1 MDVLK
6 HFETAGKNRQYRSP
20 IIQNQMIDCCKKYIQ
35 DDLVDEIK
43 DPGYFS
49 IIADEAK
56 DVSNLEQLSI
66 VFRFVDSKT
75 GDIREEFF
83 GVMECE
89 KLDGK
94 SIALLIEKCVCDAGL
109 DMNNVRGLC
118 FDGASN
124 MSRRYQGASACIKR
138 KYHLALYF
146 HCASHR
152 LNLSVAGACNNI
164 CSVKKMMSCIK
175 KCTDIFHFSPK
186 KQLKLSENFLDVH
199 PAEMHT
205 KLKDVCRTRW
215 LERLDGFDRIWDL
228 YEPILVTLDHIGS
241 NLDGTYQASA
251 SVDTNGVFSYMSSF
265 EFLITLHIVRNCLA
279 YVYPLTYELQQ
290 KKIDIISIYR
300 SFENVIST
308 LMYVRDDLDKKH
320 TDWYEEAVKK
330 AGELD
335 IPIKFPHRIVSR
347 QENYNAS
354 SVSEYYCYS
363 VSANF
368 LDFIIND
375 LSTRFSPE
383 HRIHANGHL
392 LVPPTVINNCNRKEG
407 LGSFIDK
414 YGINQMLVLA
424 EFANWE
430 TYWNKEL
437 EMEREIPDNITDTLI
452 AFNGRK
458 HWFPNIYSM
467 LCIIAAVPG
476 SSNSCERSISKLR
489 LIKDYKRSTMA
500 NDRLTGLALL
510 NVHYEK
516 ELDIDRLIDVCF

>member
-1 MDVLK
+1 
-6 HFETAGKNRQYRSP
+6 
-20 IIQNQMIDCCKKYIQ
+20 
-35 DDLVDEIK
+35 
-43 DPGYFS
+43 
-49 IIADEAK
+49 
-56 DVSNLEQLSI
+56 
-66 VFRFVDSKT
+66 
-75 GDIREEFF
+75 
-83 GVMECE
+83 
-89 KLDGK
+89 
-94 SIALLIEKCVCDAGL
+94 
-109 DMNNVRGLC
+109 
-118 FDGASN
+118 
-124 MSRRYQGASACIKR
+124 
-138 KYHLALYF
+138 
-146 HCASHR
+146 
-152 LNLSVAGACNNI
+152 
-164 CSVKKMMSCIK
+164 
-175 KCTDIFHFSPK
+175 
-186 KQLKLSENFLDVH
+186 
-199 PAEMHT
+199 
-205 KLKDVCRTRW
+205 
-215 LERLDGFDRIWDL
+215 
-228 YEPILVTLDHIGS
+228 
-241 NLDGTYQASA
+241 
-251 SVDTNGVFSYMSSF
+251 
-265 EFLITLHIVRNCLA
+265 
-279 YVYPLTYELQQ
+279 
-290 KKIDIISIYR
+290 
-300 SFENVIST
+300 
-308 LMYVRDDLDKKH
+308 MYVRDDLDKKH

-330 AGELD
+330 AGELY

-354 SVSEYYCYS
+354 SVSEYYCHS

-392 LVPPTVINNCNRKEG
+392 LVPSTVINNCNWKEG

-516 ELDIDRLIDVCF
+516 ELDIDRLIDVFASKFKHSLILSDIIDEKPS